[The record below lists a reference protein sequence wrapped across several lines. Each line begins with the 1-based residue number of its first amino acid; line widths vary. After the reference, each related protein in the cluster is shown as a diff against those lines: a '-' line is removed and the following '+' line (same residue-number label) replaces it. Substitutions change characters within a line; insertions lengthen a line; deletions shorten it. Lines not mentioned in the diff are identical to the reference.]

1 MKITNKHKL
10 PEVVFN
16 ALTFSDYTRGDSLLS
31 ATQLIDSPR
40 VSQLQRQHDDEI
52 EQDAVD
58 FLWSRFGTSVH
69 QMFEAA
75 VQGDD

>member
-40 VSQLQRQHDDEI
+40 VSVT
-52 EQDAVD
+52 A
-58 FLWSRFGTSVH
+58 S
-69 QMFEAA
+69 A
-75 VQGDD
+75 